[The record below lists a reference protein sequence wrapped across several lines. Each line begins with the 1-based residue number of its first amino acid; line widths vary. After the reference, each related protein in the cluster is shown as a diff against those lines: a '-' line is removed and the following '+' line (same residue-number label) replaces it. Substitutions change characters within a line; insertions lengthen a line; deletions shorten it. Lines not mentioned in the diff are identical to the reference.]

1 MCQNQCEEGE
11 RWYRAQ
17 GGGKKN
23 PMFVCFFLS
32 SVKLV
37 VLLRPR
43 RRTVS
48 QVFDW
53 FSTVH
58 AYAPLQQKGSIV
70 RKVKILIALFSLYC
84 LLLIQM
90 VGKYS
95 LKHYF

>member
-1 MCQNQCEEGE
+1 MVQGTGRGE
-11 RWYRAQ
+11 
-17 GGGKKN
+17 KKSY
-23 PMFVCFFLS
+23 VYLFFLS

-48 QVFDW
+48 QAFDW

-90 VGKYS
+90 VGKYG